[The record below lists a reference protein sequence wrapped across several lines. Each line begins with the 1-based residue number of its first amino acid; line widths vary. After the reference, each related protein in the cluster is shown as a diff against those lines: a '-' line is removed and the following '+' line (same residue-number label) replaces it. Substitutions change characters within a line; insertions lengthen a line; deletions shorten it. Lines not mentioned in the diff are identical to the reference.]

1 MIHVLEFANVI
12 NRYDFI
18 DTLVH
23 YADPARFEMSV
34 CVRSEEHSIAAPDYR
49 QPIKYKLIDWNS
61 RAGVVPTAWKL
72 SRILREWKIDLLH
85 AHHYDQAVIGWLA
98 TKLYPKTKLV
108 IGRHYSDSIYRL
120 PQGRKAKMFLELEQI
135 INRHA
140 ARIIVPSRLI
150 FEILTERQNIDPSK
164 IDVVHYG
171 FVPEKYKLPDA
182 REIETLRREFEMDG
196 RFVLG
201 NFGRLHEEKGHR
213 YLVEAAAILRQTI
226 PNLLVLCVG
235 EGPERENIEK
245 QIGEL
250 GVEENVKL
258 IGWRTDAMT
267 IMSSVDVVVQ
277 STLQEAFSQV
287 MVEALWMSK
296 PLVITDVSGAPDI
309 IRDGENGLLVP
320 KANAAAL
327 AEAIRRLFENTE
339 LRERIAKNGHDF
351 VAENLVITRKI
362 KDYEAA
368 FEKAAENG
376 KLGRNG

>member
-1 MIHVLEFANVI
+1 MIRVLEFADVI

-23 YADPARFEMSV
+23 YADPEKFEMSV
-34 CVRSEEHSIAAPDYR
+34 CVRSEDQNIAATNYSETTKYR
-49 QPIKYKLIDWNS
+49 LIKGNS
-61 RAGVVPTAWKL
+61 RAGILPAAWKL
-72 SRILREWKIDLLH
+72 SRLLREWNIDILH
-85 AHHYDQAVIGWLA
+85 AHHYNQAIIGWLA
-98 TKLYPKTKLV
+98 TKVYPKTKLV

-120 PQGRKAKMFLELEQI
+120 PDGLKAKTLIGLEQI

-150 FEILTERQNIDPSK
+150 FEILTERQGIDAEK

-171 FVPEKYKLPDA
+171 FVPEKYSLPEPGEIA
-182 REIETLRREFEMDG
+182 RVRGEFAMDG
-196 RFVLG
+196 RFVIG

-213 YLVEAAAILRQTI
+213 YLVEAAAMLREKI

-235 EGPERENIEK
+235 EGPERNDIEK
-245 QIGEL
+245 QIKDL

-267 IMSSVDVVVQ
+267 IMSAVDAVVQ

-296 PLVITDVSGAPDI
+296 PLIIPDVSGAPDI
-309 IRDGENGLLVP
+309 IHDGGNGLLVP
-320 KANAAAL
+320 KADAQAL
-327 AEAIRRLFENTE
+327 AGAIGRLAGDGE
-339 LRERIAKNGHDF
+339 LGASLAKNGHEF
-351 VAENLVITRKI
+351 VAENLVIDRKI
-362 KDYEAA
+362 KEYEQA
-368 FEKAAENG
+368 FLNALA
-376 KLGRNG
+376 

>member
-1 MIHVLEFANVI
+1 MIRVLEFANVI

-23 YADPARFEMSV
+23 YANPATFEMSV
-34 CVRSEEHSIAAPDYR
+34 CMRTEQHNIATPEYR
-49 QPIKYKLIDWNS
+49 EQIKYALIEGNT
-61 RAGVVPTAWKL
+61 RAGILPTAWKL
-72 SRILREWKIDLLH
+72 SRVLREWKIDLLH

-98 TKLYPKTKLV
+98 TKLYPKTRLV

-120 PQGRKAKMFLELEQI
+120 PQAWKTKMFLGLEQI

-140 ARIIVPSRLI
+140 ARIIVPSRMI
-150 FEILTERQNIDPSK
+150 FDILTERQGIDPGK

-182 REIETLRREFEMDG
+182 GEIERLRGEFQMKG
-196 RFVLG
+196 RFVVG

-213 YLVEAAAILRQTI
+213 YLVEAAAILRRTI

-235 EGPERENIEK
+235 EGPEKENIEK
-245 QIGEL
+245 QIKEL
-250 GVEENVKL
+250 GAEENVRL

-287 MVEALWMSK
+287 MVEAMWMSK

-320 KANAAAL
+320 KADAAAL
-327 AEAIRRLFENTE
+327 AEAIGRLFENTA
-339 LRERIAKNGHDF
+339 LREGIAKKGHDF
-351 VAENLVITRKI
+351 VAENLVIAKKI
-362 KDYEAA
+362 KEYEAA
-368 FEKAAENG
+368 FENAVAAG
-376 KLGRNG
+376 HRKPD